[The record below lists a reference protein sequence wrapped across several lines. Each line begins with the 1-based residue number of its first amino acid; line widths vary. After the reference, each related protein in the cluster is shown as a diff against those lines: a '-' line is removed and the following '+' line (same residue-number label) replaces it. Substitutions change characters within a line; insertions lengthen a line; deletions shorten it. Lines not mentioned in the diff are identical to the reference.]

1 MDSSSEYEY
10 ESDYDD
16 LEQKN
21 IQTFYI
27 SRHLNSCNN
36 MVDNI
41 KWTNPSYKFSEPPLS
56 MWGVISGLA
65 LQREPLGNFQNK
77 VYVSCLVR
85 TWMTAIIEYLPH
97 ATLQRNKG
105 KSINLIVS
113 PYIKESDLSNKY
125 YVGQT
130 IDKGNMPVSVD
141 EQIEK
146 IKYFFSFLILIQKYL
161 EMMELKTTME
171 ENIESYSSNI
181 LKIKNNLKQILLHK
195 NEINIFFPSF
205 KNKKQVKMSLEYDDF
220 NKKLKSTINELYDD
234 YSYFD
239 EIPKDKD
246 FSLEL
251 QSDFDKIQQ
260 GGDDDINYNYFEN
273 VLKAF
278 LKQNLTN
285 NPDKEIELPLNSKK
299 IKINSTPKK
308 SSYFNKIPKLSAYTT
323 SFGKESILL
332 FIDWIKNVIRD
343 EDEDIY
349 VVAHSNIMQ
358 ATLYN
363 ICGKIKNT
371 TIKKKNVNDCE
382 EGLYDIV
389 KKQNIWELIL
399 KVQNVKNN
407 NFINYV
413 NVRQGQEKPNNE
425 SENALNYNREK
436 GLSCGKDI
444 ENIEKI
450 IKRDE
455 ITRQDKISKHKIIVQ
470 QGIKQQGIKQPQP
483 QLQYKLQ
490 QPEKTGL
497 FGKFKKFFTRGKGGR
512 YKKYTIKQNTRRTK
526 TKTTTKRGKMRKNK
540 NNLTRRRY

>member
-1 MDSSSEYEY
+1 MDSSSEYDINEY
-10 ESDYDD
+10 EADYEDS
-16 LEQKN
+16 EQKN

-97 ATLQRNKG
+97 TSLQRNKG
-105 KSINLIVS
+105 KSINLVVS

-125 YVGQT
+125 YIGQA

-161 EMMELKTTME
+161 EMMELKPSME

-195 NEINIFFPSF
+195 NEINIIFPSF
-205 KNKKQVKMSLEYDDF
+205 KNKKQVKISLEYDDF

-239 EIPKDKD
+239 EISKDKD

-251 QSDFDKIQQ
+251 QPDFDKIQQ
-260 GGDDDINYNYFEN
+260 GGNDNINYNYFKN

-332 FIDWIKNVIRD
+332 FIDWIKNVMRD
-343 EDEDIY
+343 EDKDIY

-371 TIKKKNVNDCE
+371 IIKKKNVNDCE
-382 EGLYDIV
+382 KGLYDIV

-399 KVQNVKNN
+399 KVQNND
-407 NFINYV
+407 FISSV
-413 NVRQGQEKPNNE
+413 NVRQGQEKPNKE
-425 SENALNYNREK
+425 SEKALNYNKEK
-436 GLSCGKDI
+436 ELSCGKNI
-444 ENIEKI
+444 ENIEI
-450 IKRDE
+450 MIKQDE
-455 ITRQDKISKHKIIVQ
+455 MPRQDKISKHKIIVQ
-470 QGIKQQGIKQPQP
+470 QGIKKPQP
-483 QLQYKLQ
+483 QSKLQ

-497 FGKFKKFFTRGKGGR
+497 FGKFKNFFTRGKGGR
-512 YKKYTIKQNTRRTK
+512 YKKYTRKQNTRRTRTK
-526 TKTTTKRGKMRKNK
+526 TKTKREKIRKIRKNK
-540 NNLTRRRY
+540 NKFTHRR

>member
-1 MDSSSEYEY
+1 MDTSSEYDTNEY
-10 ESDYDD
+10 EADYED

-56 MWGVISGLA
+56 MWGIISGLA

-85 TWMTAIIEYLPH
+85 TWVTAIIEYLPH
-97 ATLQRNKG
+97 ANLQRNKG
-105 KSINLIVS
+105 KSINLVVS

-125 YVGQT
+125 YVGKT

-141 EQIEK
+141 EQVEK

-161 EMMELKTTME
+161 EMMELKSSME

-195 NEINIFFPSF
+195 NEINIIFPSF
-205 KNKKQVKMSLEYDDF
+205 KNKKQVKISLEYDDF

-251 QSDFDKIQQ
+251 QSDFDNIQQ
-260 GGDDDINYNYFEN
+260 GGDDNVYFEN

-285 NPDKEIELPLNSKK
+285 DPNKEIELPLNSKK

-308 SSYFNKIPKLSAYTT
+308 SSYFNKILKLSAYTT

-349 VVAHSNIMQ
+349 IVAHSNIMQ
-358 ATLYN
+358 ATLYD

-371 TIKKKNVNDCE
+371 IIKKKNVNDCE
-382 EGLYDIV
+382 QGLHDIV

-407 NFINYV
+407 NFISSV
-413 NVRQGQEKPNNE
+413 NVRQGQEKPNKE
-425 SENALNYNREK
+425 SEKALNYNKEK
-436 GLSCGKDI
+436 ELSCGKNI
-444 ENIEKI
+444 ENIERM

-455 ITRQDKISKHKIIVQ
+455 MTRQDKITKHKIMV
-470 QGIKQQGIKQPQP
+470 QQGIKQPQP
-483 QLQYKLQ
+483 QSKLQ
-490 QPEKTGL
+490 QPELQQPENTGF
-497 FGKFKKFFTRGKGGR
+497 FGKFKNFFTREKGGR
-512 YKKYTIKQNTRRTK
+512 YKRYKKYTRKQNTQRTK
-526 TKTTTKRGKMRKNK
+526 TKTKKMRKNK
-540 NNLTRRRY
+540 NKNKNNLTHRR